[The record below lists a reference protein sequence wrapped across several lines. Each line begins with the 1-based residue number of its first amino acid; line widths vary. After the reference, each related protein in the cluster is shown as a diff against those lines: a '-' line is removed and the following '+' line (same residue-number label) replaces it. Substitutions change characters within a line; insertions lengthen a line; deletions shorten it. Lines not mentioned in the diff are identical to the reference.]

1 MQRNRDLQ
9 YYVCTIKRGNSY
21 IEDDLYTQRKFSLR
35 SAEGL
40 IIFKTYCL
48 SLNIKTL
55 LFLNFNTDFR
65 LNQNCR
71 NKLVQQRIMFCIIS
85 EILQNFCINISSSQ
99 YVLIYDKG
107 NCVERNYLYPFTSA
121 IRRNVH

>member
-55 LFLNFNTDFR
+55 LFQNFNTDSK

-71 NKLVQQRIMFCIIS
+71 NKLLQQRIIFQ
-85 EILQNFCINISSSQ
+85 ILQNFCINISSSQ

-107 NCVERNYLYPFTSA
+107 KCVERNYLYPFASA

>member
-55 LFLNFNTDFR
+55 LFLNFNTDSK

-71 NKLVQQRIMFCIIS
+71 NKLLQQRIIFQ
-85 EILQNFCINISSSQ
+85 ILQNFCINISSSQ

-107 NCVERNYLYPFTSA
+107 KCVERNYLYPFASA

>member
-55 LFLNFNTDFR
+55 LFLNINTDSK
-65 LNQNCR
+65 LNQNCM
-71 NKLVQQRIMFCIIS
+71 NKLIQQRINIFQ
-85 EILQNFCINISSSQ
+85 ILQNFCINISSSQ

-107 NCVERNYLYPFTSA
+107 KCVERNYLYPFASA

>member
-55 LFLNFNTDFR
+55 LFLNFNTDSK

-71 NKLVQQRIMFCIIS
+71 KKLLQQRIFQ
-85 EILQNFCINISSSQ
+85 ILQNFCINISSSQ

-107 NCVERNYLYPFTSA
+107 KCVERNYLYPFTSA

>member
-55 LFLNFNTDFR
+55 LFLNFNTDSKS
-65 LNQNCR
+65 NQNCR
-71 NKLVQQRIMFCIIS
+71 NTTTYRIIMFCIIFQM
-85 EILQNFCINISSSQ
+85 LLDFCINISSSQ

-107 NCVERNYLYPFTSA
+107 KCVERNYLYPFASA

>member
-55 LFLNFNTDFR
+55 LFLNFNTDSK

-71 NKLVQQRIMFCIIS
+71 NNLVQQRIVFQ
-85 EILQNFCINISSSQ
+85 ILQNFCINISSSQ
-99 YVLIYDKG
+99 YVLMYDKG
-107 NCVERNYLYPFTSA
+107 KCVERNYLYPFTSA

>member
-55 LFLNFNTDFR
+55 LFLNFNTDSK
-65 LNQNCR
+65 LNQNCM
-71 NKLVQQRIMFCIIS
+71 NKLIQQRIVFFQ
-85 EILQNFCINISSSQ
+85 ILQNFCINISSSQ

-107 NCVERNYLYPFTSA
+107 KCVERNYLYPFASA

>member
-55 LFLNFNTDFR
+55 LFLSFNTASK
-65 LNQNCR
+65 LNQNFR
-71 NKLVQQRIMFCIIS
+71 NKLVQQRIIFQM
-85 EILQNFCINISSSQ
+85 LHNFCINISSSQ

-107 NCVERNYLYPFTSA
+107 KCVERNYLYPFTSA
-121 IRRNVH
+121 IRGNVH

>member
-55 LFLNFNTDFR
+55 LFLNFNTDSK

-71 NKLVQQRIMFCIIS
+71 NNLVQQRIVFQ
-85 EILQNFCINISSSQ
+85 ILQNFCINISSSQ

-107 NCVERNYLYPFTSA
+107 KCVERNYLYPFTSA

>member
-55 LFLNFNTDFR
+55 LFLNFNTDSK
-65 LNQNCR
+65 LNQNYR
-71 NKLVQQRIMFCIIS
+71 NKLVQQRIIIF
-85 EILQNFCINISSSQ
+85 EILQNFFIHILSSQ

-107 NCVERNYLYPFTSA
+107 KCVERNYLYPFTSA

>member
-55 LFLNFNTDFR
+55 LFLSFNTASK
-65 LNQNCR
+65 LNQNFR
-71 NKLVQQRIMFCIIS
+71 NKLVQQRIIFQM
-85 EILQNFCINISSSQ
+85 LHNFCINNSSSQ
-99 YVLIYDKG
+99 YFLIYDKG
-107 NCVERNYLYPFTSA
+107 KCVERNYLYPFTSA
-121 IRRNVH
+121 IRGNVH

>member
-55 LFLNFNTDFR
+55 LFLNFNTDSK

-71 NKLVQQRIMFCIIS
+71 KKLLQQRIMFCNIFQ
-85 EILQNFCINISSSQ
+85 ILQNFCINISSSQ

-107 NCVERNYLYPFTSA
+107 KCVERNYLYPFASA